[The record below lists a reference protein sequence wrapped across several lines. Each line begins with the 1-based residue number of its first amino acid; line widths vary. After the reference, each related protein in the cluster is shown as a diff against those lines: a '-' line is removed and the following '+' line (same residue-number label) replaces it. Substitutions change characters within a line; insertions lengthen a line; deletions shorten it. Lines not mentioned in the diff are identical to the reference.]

1 MAGCNVKQGAMA
13 VADNMRAVRIQIFMA
28 PPGHA
33 RPWPMRAGITIG
45 IDMPGAADQKNRIV
59 PVFARLDADGAINW
73 NL

>member
-59 PVFARLDADGAINW
+59 PVFTRLDADGAINW

>member
-33 RPWPMRAGITIG
+33 RPWPMRAGITVG

-59 PVFARLDADGAINW
+59 PIFARLDADGAIER